1 MEQSLEEVIFAGV
14 LKPLETSS
22 DARATLL
29 STFPDGVVFKNE
41 WYLLYSLI
49 HTHPRL
55 NFTPEFLQLYCRQH
69 KGYLQSCSNNINLA
83 DFAVGDSD
91 AFMTFVD
98 SCIATLKKCTAT
110 TVSAEDYMMAIE
122 TFRLHYVEDA
132 SIKLLEQG
140 AEIVSNGVAISAKKT
155 LQGFADM
162 TAHVVNGLSK
172 LSNMME
178 KKNRKGVIVYDT
190 SYSAEERKKTERIC
204 TYGIKTIDDALGG
217 IYETDMISLLA
228 PPKGGKSRL
237 SAYIFHNALINGA
250 SCVSWSIENG
260 VSGFEALV
268 RARHFEHMYNS
279 QERDVTKRRQIDA
292 DKIRKGTLDPELAAL
307 EAASWADLR
316 TNPAYGRWANID
328 EDFDAD
334 TFLSVLENAVNMV
347 NAKLVLVDYLQLVSG
362 DSRIP
367 KHERVGQCYQRSLQ
381 FLQSKNIAGIFPAQ
395 IKQEAVK
402 LLGSKSKDE
411 LDTVELRDAGGETSE
426 VIRTP
431 SVLMLLYAD
440 TQSIRN
446 NEMRIISIPSRNSA
460 PFPTVHLTTRFDT
473 CSFYDTTDLEDG
485 ED

>member
-1 MEQSLEEVIFAGV
+1 MEQLLEEVIFAGV
-14 LKPLETSS
+14 LKPIAVSS
-22 DARATLL
+22 AARANLL
-29 STFPDGVVFKNE
+29 STFPDGIVFKNE
-41 WYLLYSLI
+41 WYLLYSLV

-69 KGYLQSCSNNINLA
+69 KGYLQATANINMA

-98 SCIATLKKCTAT
+98 TCVAALNKCTAL
-110 TVSAEDYMMAIE
+110 TVSEEEYSMAIE
-122 TFRLHYVEDA
+122 TFRLRYVEDA

-140 AEIVSNGVAISAKKT
+140 AEIVTNGVSVSSKRT
-155 LQGFADM
+155 LQGFSDM

-172 LSNMME
+172 LSNMMD
-178 KKNRKGVIVYDT
+178 KKNRKGVIVYDAD
-190 SYSAEERKKTERIC
+190 YSEEEKKKLNKIC

-237 SAYIFHNALINGA
+237 SAYIFHNALISGA

-268 RARHFEHMYNS
+268 RARHFDYYYNS
-279 QERDVTKRRQIDA
+279 NERDMQRRKTIDA
-292 DKIRKGTLDPELAAL
+292 DQIRKGTLEPEMKAL
-307 EAASWADLR
+307 EEASWADLR
-316 TNPAYGRWANID
+316 NNPAYGRWANID

-362 DSRIP
+362 DSRMP
-367 KHERVGQCYQRSLQ
+367 KHERIGQCYQRALQ
-381 FLQSKNIAGIFPAQ
+381 FLQSKSIAGIFPAQ

-402 LLGSKSKDE
+402 LLGTKSNDE
-411 LDTVELRDAGGETSE
+411 LENVELRDAGGETAE

-440 TQSIRN
+440 AQSIRS
-446 NEMRIISIPSRNSA
+446 NEMNIVSIPSRNAA
-460 PFPTVHLTTRFDT
+460 PFKTVRLHTMFET
-473 CSFYDTTDLEDG
+473 CSFYDVTNIDEQD
-485 ED
+485 E